1 MEIAILLRAI
11 RRDARFPTL
20 GYIPNL
26 MRARVKKC
34 QIFYAI
40 YINVNAASRKA
51 PDDETRRKI
60 KQGSIGASFGT
71 PALQQSDQ
79 PFRLC
84 AGKGR
89 ARPCGFPH
97 AGPGFAQADSS
108 SGSRRGVGTTSA
120 YRRG

>member
-1 MEIAILLRAI
+1 
-11 RRDARFPTL
+11 
-20 GYIPNL
+20 

-60 KQGSIGASFGT
+60 KQGSISASFGT

-84 AGKGR
+84 TREGR

-108 SGSRRGVGTTSA
+108 SGSRRGFGHACPYGGGV
-120 YRRG
+120 